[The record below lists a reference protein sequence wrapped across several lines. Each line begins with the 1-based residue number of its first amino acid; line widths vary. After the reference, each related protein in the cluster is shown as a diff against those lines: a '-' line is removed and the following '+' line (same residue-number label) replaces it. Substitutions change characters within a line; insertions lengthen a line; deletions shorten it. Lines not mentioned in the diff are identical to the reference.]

1 MLADAQCGMETF
13 EQVRAVPHSSGFK
26 VADGGSI
33 GRFFVRALLRTQP
46 IILLRLWHDYCH

>member
-1 MLADAQCGMETF
+1 MLADAQCGMKPF
-13 EQVRAVPHSSGFK
+13 EQVRAVLHSSGFK